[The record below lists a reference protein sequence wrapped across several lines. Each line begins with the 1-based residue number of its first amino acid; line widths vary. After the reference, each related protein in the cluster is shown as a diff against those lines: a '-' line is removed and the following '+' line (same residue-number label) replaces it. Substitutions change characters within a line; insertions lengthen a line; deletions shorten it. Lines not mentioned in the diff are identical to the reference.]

1 MTIAT
6 RTVSYH
12 HQETALTGS
21 LAWDD
26 ALPLPR
32 PGILLVHGGAGLD
45 DHAKAQARRYA
56 SLGYAVLACDMLGE
70 GIAGDRQPIVA
81 RLTELRG
88 DPDLMIGCAEAGLA
102 ALSAC
107 PEVDGVLAA
116 IGFCFGGLTVLTMA
130 RGGIALAGVVSIH
143 GSLATV
149 RPAQPGSIN
158 AKVLACH
165 GALDPHVPL
174 SDVTAFA
181 AEMDAAG
188 ADWQLI
194 VYGGAVHGFT
204 HEHAIP
210 GAVPGVEFNAVADS
224 RSFAAVRAFLDELA
238 AAS

>member
-6 RTVSYH
+6 RTVSYQ

-56 SLGYAVLACDMLGE
+56 SRGYAALACDMLGD
-70 GIAGDRQPIVA
+70 GIAGDRQRIMA

-88 DPDLMIGCAEAGLA
+88 DPDLMIGCAKAGLGA
-102 ALSAC
+102 MSAC
-107 PEVDGVLAA
+107 SEVDGVLAA
-116 IGFCFGGLTVLTMA
+116 VGFCFGGLTVLTMA
-130 RGGIALAGVVSIH
+130 RGGVALPGVVSIH

-149 RPAQPGSIN
+149 RPAEPGSIT

-188 ADWQLI
+188 ADWQLNM
-194 VYGGAVHGFT
+194 YGGAVHGFT

-210 GAVPGVEFNAVADS
+210 GAIPGVEFNAVADS
-224 RSFAAVRAFLDELA
+224 RSFVAVGALLDELA

>member
-12 HQETALTGS
+12 HQETALTGL

-32 PGILLVHGGAGLD
+32 PGIMLVHGGAGLD

-70 GIAGDRQPIVA
+70 GIAGDRQLTVA

-143 GSLATV
+143 GSLATE
-149 RPAQPGSIN
+149 RRAERGSIN

-194 VYGGAVHGFT
+194 MYGGAVHGFT

-224 RSFAAVRAFLDELA
+224 RSFAAARAFLDELA

>member
-6 RTVSYH
+6 RTVSYQ

-45 DHAKAQARRYA
+45 DHAQAQARRYA
-56 SLGYAVLACDMLGE
+56 SRGYAVLACDMLGE
-70 GIAGDRQPIVA
+70 GIAGDRQRIVA

-88 DPDLMIGCAEAGLA
+88 DPDLMIGCARAGLVE
-102 ALSAC
+102 LSAC

-130 RGGIALAGVVSIH
+130 RGGVELAGVVSIH

-149 RPAQPGSIN
+149 RPAEPGSIK

-174 SDVTAFA
+174 ADVTAFA

-194 VYGGAVHGFT
+194 MYGGAVHGFT

-210 GAVPGVEFNAVADS
+210 GAIRGVEFNAVADR
-224 RSFAAVRAFLDELA
+224 RSFAAVGAFLDELA
-238 AAS
+238 ATS